1 MSHGEVDTAV
11 ILGAGF
17 SKCANLPLT
26 DELSDH
32 ILSERFGSPVDK
44 AITQA
49 LKEFLGGAFCWRE
62 QDNLPSLEDIFT
74 MIDLSAN
81 SGHNLGQQFNPGVL
95 RALRRMLI
103 YRVFTIL
110 DQNYE
115 RSTEI
120 DEFLKKMGFESPS
133 ELRTHFIV
141 LNWDIVLERHL
152 ALYTDIAINYCIE
165 ASPWQG
171 LQGLSDSVQRSVS
184 LVKVH
189 GSSNWVYCDNCRTLF
204 YDRSRKLSLA
214 IRAGLK
220 ETDFRLFD
228 EKLVNTNF
236 DTSLGL
242 QPEDRDCRRCQTA
255 VGPHIVTFSY
265 RKSFRTHAFARSW
278 HAAEQILTEAKKWIF
293 IGYSLPEADYEF
305 KHLLKTSEL
314 KFGKGEQPQKS
325 IEVIILGDDCVK
337 KKYERFFGSR
347 TINVCQDG
355 LAGYVK
361 QLQSF

>member
-17 SKCANLPLT
+17 SNCANVPLT
-26 DELSDH
+26 GQLSDH
-32 ILSERFGSPVDK
+32 ILSECFNSSVDR

-49 LKEFLGGAFCWRE
+49 LKEFLEGAFFWQEPDR
-62 QDNLPSLEDIFT
+62 LPSLEDIFT

-81 SGHNLGQQFNPGVL
+81 SGHNLGRQFTPKRL

-110 DQNYE
+110 DQNYKQ
-115 RSTEI
+115 SMEI
-120 DEFLKKMGFESPS
+120 EEFLKKMGFELPS

-152 ALYTDIAINYCIE
+152 EPYTDIAINYCIE

-171 LQGLSDSVQRSVS
+171 PSDSLRRSVS

-214 IRAGLK
+214 IRAGLIK
-220 ETDFRLFD
+220 ADFRLFD
-228 EKLVNTNF
+228 ERFGNTNF

-242 QPEDRDCRRCQTA
+242 QPEDRNCRRCQTA

-314 KFGKGEQPQKS
+314 KFGEAKQPQKT
-325 IEVIILGDDCVK
+325 IEVIILNDQVAEE
-337 KKYERFFGSR
+337 KYKRFFGSSA
-347 TINVCQDG
+347 IKVCQDG
-355 LAGYVK
+355 LAGYVN
-361 QLQSF
+361 S